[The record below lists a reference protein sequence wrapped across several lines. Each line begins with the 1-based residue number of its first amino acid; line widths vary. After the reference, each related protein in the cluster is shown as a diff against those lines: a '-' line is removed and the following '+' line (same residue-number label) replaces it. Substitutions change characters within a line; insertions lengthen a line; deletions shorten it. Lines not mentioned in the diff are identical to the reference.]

1 MTICIL
7 SDLTYIPSRV
17 ASLKRYVDRK
27 LTQWATHTNIE
38 EVFVEVVNGLI
49 HFLKLPYTLATYL
62 LSFVLTS
69 F

>member
-17 ASLKRYVDRK
+17 ASLKRYLDRK

-49 HFLKLPYTLATYL
+49 HF
-62 LSFVLTS
+62 
-69 F
+69 